1 MNEKSGGGGVGTDAA
16 PSSQRS
22 RLWRATI
29 GCVLAAALV
38 LAVATRLSLRDF
50 PDSLDTLTGAAVKS
64 QVLARDGTRL
74 SYTLENAWNTTDAV
88 PLAAVPPLLQTAFI
102 VAEDQHF
109 YEHHGVD
116 WPARCAALW
125 LDVRA
130 GAALRGASSITEQT
144 VRMIHPRPR
153 NLWSRWVE
161 GFEAARLDAR
171 LSKTQILEFYLNQV
185 PYAERR
191 RGVVQAARFYF
202 DRGLDTL
209 SPGEQLALAVL
220 VRSPAGMDLRHNAP
234 RARRALEQLGD
245 RLQQRGELT
254 AAQRS
259 QIQSVPWI
267 LNDSQAALEASHFV
281 SHALNVSRAGS
292 VTSAGSAPSAE
303 SVTPSGSITPAG
315 SVTSAG
321 SPTSAG
327 SAPSAGTVAPGGSV
341 TSGGS
346 VPSAGSVAAQV
357 RTTLDPHVQ
366 LTAQNI
372 LDGALRD
379 LAKRHVRDGAV
390 LVIDHRRN
398 EILGW
403 VVGRA
408 RPARA
413 AAGTPTHAAIDL
425 ATHTT
430 ADAAVTGY
438 DTVLT
443 PRQPGSTMKPLLYA
457 LALERGWTAATLI
470 DDTELSESIGGGQHT
485 FHNYSHRHYGP
496 LRLREALGN
505 SLNIPAVKT
514 LKFVGGDA
522 FMERLHAVGITS
534 LANHPEFYGDGLALG
549 NGEVS
554 LYEMAQAYTVLARA
568 GRYRPLTLLANDP
581 APRPEVSVFTPAVA
595 TLVGNI
601 LADPEAR
608 MLEFGRGLQFPVETA
623 IKTGT
628 STDYRDAWAIAFDYQ
643 HTIAV
648 WMGNLDGSAMDGV
661 TGAVGP
667 AMVLRSLFSEIN
679 RNQDTRPLEL
689 SQDLVLATICRH
701 DGRLADDTCEST
713 TEWFVPGTLPLPTS
727 VPTAAAAPQYRLLQP
742 TAGLQVAHDPRI
754 PAEFEALPMQ
764 IAAVPGFHRAD
775 WYVDGKLA
783 ASTTDTHYPW
793 PLQRGVHSVKALVW
807 TETAAG
813 AQATEDI
820 RFYVR

>member
-1 MNEKSGGGGVGTDAA
+1 MNRKSVVNKKAA
-16 PSSQRS
+16 GNDTIEGHFRTARRS
-22 RLWRATI
+22 RRLRGARVVL
-29 GCVLAAALV
+29 GCVLAAAV
-38 LAVATRLSLRDF
+38 LLAAATWASLRDF
-50 PDSLDTLTGAAVKS
+50 PADLNSLTGTAVKS
-64 QVLARDGTRL
+64 QVLASDGTPL
-74 SYTLENAWNTTDAV
+74 SYTLENAWNTTDTV
-88 PLAAVPPLLQTAFI
+88 PLAAVPTLLQTAFI

-109 YEHHGVD
+109 YQHHGVD

-125 LDVRA
+125 LDVRE
-130 GAALRGASSITEQT
+130 GAAVRGASSITEQA

-153 NLWSRWVE
+153 NPWSRWVE
-161 GFEAARLDAR
+161 GFEAARLEAR
-171 LSKTQILEFYLNQV
+171 FSKRQILEFYLNQV
-185 PYAERR
+185 PYTERR

-202 DRGLDTL
+202 NRGLDTL
-209 SPGEQLALAVL
+209 SPSEQLTLAVL
-220 VRSPAGMDLRHNAP
+220 VRSPAGMDLRRHAP
-234 RARRALEQLGD
+234 RARRALGQLAD
-245 RLQQRGELT
+245 RLQQRGALTGAELAQVRAGPWVLD
-254 AAQRS
+254 AAQ
-259 QIQSVPWI
+259 P
-267 LNDSQAALEASHFV
+267 ALEASHFV
-281 SHALNVSRAGS
+281 SHALSLARG
-292 VTSAGSAPSAE
+292 P
-303 SVTPSGSITPAG
+303 
-315 SVTSAG
+315 
-321 SPTSAG
+321 
-327 SAPSAGTVAPGGSV
+327 
-341 TSGGS
+341 
-346 VPSAGSVAAQV
+346 VAAQI
-357 RTTLDPHVQ
+357 RTTLDPHMQ
-366 LTAQNI
+366 LVAQRI
-372 LDGALRD
+372 LDGALTG
-379 LAKRHVRDGAV
+379 LARRHVRDGAV
-390 LVIDHRRN
+390 LIIDHRRN

-408 RPARA
+408 APVGPA
-413 AAGTPTHAAIDL
+413 AALDGDS
-425 ATHTT
+425 
-430 ADAAVTGY
+430 DAAVGY

-470 DDTELSESIGGGQHT
+470 DDAELSESIGGGQHT
-485 FHNYSHRHYGP
+485 FHNYSHRHYGS

-549 NGEVS
+549 NGEVT
-554 LYEMAQAYTVLARA
+554 LYEMAQAYTVLARD
-568 GRYRPLTLLANDP
+568 GRYQPLTLLANDST
-581 APRPEVSVFTPAVA
+581 PRPETRVFTPAVA

-679 RNQDTRPLEL
+679 RNQDTRPLAL
-689 SQDLVLATICRH
+689 AQDLVLAKICRR
-701 DGRLADDTCEST
+701 DGRLADERCDST
-713 TEWFVPGTLPLPTS
+713 TEWFVPGTLPPPTGNPK
-727 VPTAAAAPQYRLLQP
+727 VAAAPQYRLLRP

-764 IAAVPGFHRAD
+764 IAAVPGFQRAD

-783 ASTTDTHYPW
+783 ASTTEPHYPW
-793 PLQRGVHSVKALVW
+793 PLQRGRHSVKALVW
-807 TETAAG
+807 TDAVAG
-813 AQATEDI
+813 AQATDDI
-820 RFYVR
+820 QFYVH

>member
-1 MNEKSGGGGVGTDAA
+1 MNGKSVVNKQAA
-16 PSSQRS
+16 GNDTIAGHFRSARRS
-22 RLWRATI
+22 RRLRAARVVL
-29 GCVLAAALV
+29 GCVLAAAV
-38 LAVATRLSLRDF
+38 LLAAATWASLRDF
-50 PDSLDTLTGAAVKS
+50 PAALDSLTGTAVKS
-64 QVLARDGTRL
+64 QVLARDGTPL
-74 SYTLENAWNTTDAV
+74 SYTLENAWNTTDTV
-88 PLAAVPPLLQTAFI
+88 PLAAVPTLLQTAFI

-109 YEHHGVD
+109 YQHHGVD

-125 LDVRA
+125 LDVRE
-130 GAALRGASSITEQT
+130 GAAVRGASSITEQA

-153 NLWSRWVE
+153 NPWSRWVE
-161 GFEAARLDAR
+161 GFEAARLEAR
-171 LSKTQILEFYLNQV
+171 FSKRRILEFYLNQV
-185 PYAERR
+185 PYTERR

-202 DRGLDTL
+202 NRGLDTL
-209 SPGEQLALAVL
+209 SPGEQLTLAVL
-220 VRSPAGMDLRHNAP
+220 VRSPAGMDLRRHAP
-234 RARRALEQLGD
+234 RARRALGQLAD
-245 RLQQRGELT
+245 RLQQRGALTEAEL
-254 AAQRS
+254 AQVRAG
-259 QIQSVPWI
+259 PWV
-267 LNDSQAALEASHFV
+267 LDASPPALEASHFV
-281 SHALNVSRAGS
+281 SHALSAARTGP
-292 VTSAGSAPSAE
+292 VT
-303 SVTPSGSITPAG
+303 
-315 SVTSAG
+315 
-321 SPTSAG
+321 
-327 SAPSAGTVAPGGSV
+327 
-341 TSGGS
+341 
-346 VPSAGSVAAQV
+346 AQI
-357 RTTLDPHVQ
+357 RTTLDPNVQ
-366 LTAQNI
+366 LTAQKI
-372 LDGALRD
+372 LDGALTG

-390 LVIDHRRN
+390 LIIDHRRN

-403 VVGRA
+403 VVGRT
-408 RPARA
+408 RPTGGA
-413 AAGTPTHAAIDL
+413 AADQ
-425 ATHTT
+425 
-430 ADAAVTGY
+430 AVGY

-470 DDTELSESIGGGQHT
+470 DDAELSESIGGGQHT
-485 FHNYSHRHYGP
+485 FHNYSHRHYGS

-522 FMERLHAVGITS
+522 FLERLHAVGITS

-554 LYEMAQAYTVLARA
+554 LYEMAQAYTVLARE
-568 GRYRPLTLLANDP
+568 GRYQPLTLLADDST
-581 APRPEVSVFTPAVA
+581 PRPETRVFTPAVA
-595 TLVGNI
+595 TLIGNI

-679 RNQDTRPLEL
+679 RNQDTQPLAL
-689 SQDLVLATICRH
+689 AQDLVLAKICRR
-701 DGRLADDTCEST
+701 DGRLADERCDST
-713 TEWFVPGTLPLPTS
+713 TEWFLPGTLPPPTGNLT
-727 VPTAAAAPQYRLLQP
+727 VAAAPQYRLLQP

-764 IAAVPGFHRAD
+764 IAPLPGFRRAD

-783 ASTTDTHYPW
+783 ASTTDTYYPW
-793 PLQRGVHSVKALVW
+793 PLRHGTHSVKALVW
-807 TETAAG
+807 TDAVAG
-813 AQATEDI
+813 AQATDDI

>member
-1 MNEKSGGGGVGTDAA
+1 MA
-16 PSSQRS
+16 PRPWPKVNSAHPRPRPRKCTTPMSTAKACPPRS
-22 RLWRATI
+22 RSAMNKHARRRRIYRVMLI
-29 GCVLAAALV
+29 GALASVAG
-38 LAVATRLSLRDF
+38 LAVATRASLRGF
-50 PDSLDTLTGAAVKS
+50 PQDLTALGGSAVKS
-64 QVLARDGTRL
+64 QVLARDGTPL
-74 SYTLENAWNTTDAV
+74 SYTLENAWNTTDAL
-88 PLAAVPPLLQTAFI
+88 PLAAVPALLQSAFI

-109 YEHHGVD
+109 YQHHGVD
-116 WPARCAALW
+116 WPARAAALW
-125 LDVRA
+125 LDLRQ
-130 GAALRGASSITEQT
+130 GAPIRGASSITEQV

-171 LSKTQILEFYLNQV
+171 LSKRQILEFYLNQV

-191 RGVVQAARFYF
+191 RGVVQAAHLYF

-209 SPGEQLALAVL
+209 SPGEQLALAGL
-220 VRSPAGMDLRHNAP
+220 VRSPAGMDLRHNP
-234 RARRALEQLGD
+234 SRAQRALEQLAE
-245 RLQQRGELT
+245 RLQQRAYSTVPQRAQVRSDPWVVNGAP
-254 AAQRS
+254 AA
-259 QIQSVPWI
+259 P
-267 LNDSQAALEASHFV
+267 EASHFV
-281 SHALNVSRAGS
+281 RHALDVGRTGPVS
-292 VTSAGSAPSAE
+292 
-303 SVTPSGSITPAG
+303 
-315 SVTSAG
+315 
-321 SPTSAG
+321 
-327 SAPSAGTVAPGGSV
+327 
-341 TSGGS
+341 
-346 VPSAGSVAAQV
+346 AQV

-366 LTAQNI
+366 IIAQKI
-372 LDGALRD
+372 LDGALTD
-379 LAKRHVRDGAV
+379 LAKRHVRDGSL
-390 LVIDHRRN
+390 LVIDHRHN
-398 EILGW
+398 EILAW

-408 RPARA
+408 ASSR
-413 AAGTPTHAAIDL
+413 
-425 ATHTT
+425 
-430 ADAAVTGY
+430 DAADSVSGY
-438 DTVLT
+438 DTLLT

-470 DDTELSESIGGGQHT
+470 DDAELSESVGGGQHT

-496 LRLREALGN
+496 VRLREALGN

-554 LYEMAQAYTVLARA
+554 LYEMAQAYTVLARE
-568 GRYRPLTLLANDP
+568 GRYQPLTLLASDP
-581 APRPEVSVFTPAVA
+581 APRPETRAFTPEVA
-595 TLVGNI
+595 TLIGNI

-679 RNQDTRPLEL
+679 RNQDTRPLALDQE
-689 SQDLVLATICRH
+689 LVLAKICRR
-701 DGRLADDTCEST
+701 DGRLADASCDST
-713 TEWFVPGTLPLPTS
+713 TEWFVPGTVPPPTGILKE
-727 VPTAAAAPQYRLLQP
+727 AAAPQYRLLQP

-754 PAEFEALPMQ
+754 PTEFEALPMQ
-764 IAAVPGFHRAD
+764 IAPVPGFHRAD
-775 WYVDGKLA
+775 WYVDGKLT
-783 ASTTDTHYPW
+783 ASTTDTRYPW
-793 PLQRGVHSVKALVW
+793 PLRGGEHSVKALVW
-807 TETAAG
+807 TEADTATG
-813 AQATEDI
+813 AHATDDI